1 MARKRKGMDADLH
14 NFCPHCGSNK
24 LIKNGHP
31 HGGKHE
37 YICKSCKRYF
47 TKDSLKS
54 YPLTNIPFP
63 VIAYLLYFRR
73 KVPEL
78 SNMRKY
84 RPFVNYWLKYLEFY
98 DHDISRQS
106 IHHWFNNFDSLLDK
120 IITFNDARN
129 FCQNRIKELSKVR
142 PPKKAIPYQSTLQ
155 ILTHK
160 LGKKRVILLIRQDET
175 FFREF
180 VEIVSKHGVFGWE
193 FLDVGF
199 GGGSVGYRSLS
210 TG

>member
-1 MARKRKGMDADLH
+1 MDADLH

-54 YPLTNIPFP
+54 YPPTNIPFP

-106 IHHWFNNFDSLLDK
+106 IHHWFNNFDKLD
-120 IITFNDARN
+120 TF
-129 FCQNRIKELSKVR
+129 
-142 PPKKAIPYQSTLQ
+142 
-155 ILTHK
+155 
-160 LGKKRVILLIRQDET
+160 LGKLKQKEDDFMKILRRKNI
-175 FFREF
+175 
-180 VEIVSKHGVFGWE
+180 SKKLRT
-193 FLDVGF
+193 LDI
-199 GGGSVGYRSLS
+199 
-210 TG
+210 